1 MLITIF
7 TFIVLLSILI
17 LIHELGHFLA
27 AKRAGVRVEEFGLGY
42 PPRIW
47 GKKVGE
53 TIYSLNFLPIGG
65 FVRLTG
71 ELPEAVSEP
80 EPQYPPLAEEAVRE
94 SEVFVEEEFL
104 EAQVG
109 GEQIVAQSKE
119 VEVVE
124 TSKSLSGLPEPRYSS
139 LVEAVPSVDPKS
151 FADKSNLVKA
161 SILTSGVLM
170 NFFLGVILVG
180 IVFAFLGVPEIKNV
194 IELSEVVPGAPAA
207 EAGLKSA
214 ELILKL
220 KTPTFAEASAG
231 RQNSKLKTVTTS
243 EDFVSFVNEHLGE
256 EVIFE
261 VRNKEGETRE
271 VSVVPRAEPPEG
283 QGPLG
288 IVFVVVPEISYQKI
302 SLWQVP
308 AQAVSESLKLAGLM
322 FGGVAR
328 IFKDL
333 ILASEVPKDITGPVG
348 IARLTGEVAKQ
359 GFFQVVN
366 FAALLS
372 INLGVINI
380 LPFPGLDGGRLS
392 FVLAE
397 VVLRRKIKA
406 KYQKWV
412 HTIGIAVLLLLMLIV
427 TFYDI
432 LRFL

>member
-1 MLITIF
+1 
-7 TFIVLLSILI
+7 
-17 LIHELGHFLA
+17 
-27 AKRAGVRVEEFGLGY
+27 
-42 PPRIW
+42 
-47 GKKVGE
+47 
-53 TIYSLNFLPIGG
+53 
-65 FVRLTG
+65 
-71 ELPEAVSEP
+71 
-80 EPQYPPLAEEAVRE
+80 
-94 SEVFVEEEFL
+94 
-104 EAQVG
+104 
-109 GEQIVAQSKE
+109 
-119 VEVVE
+119 
-124 TSKSLSGLPEPRYSS
+124 
-139 LVEAVPSVDPKS
+139 
-151 FADKSNLVKA
+151 
-161 SILTSGVLM
+161 M

>member
-1 MLITIF
+1 MLITIL
-7 TFIVLLSILI
+7 TFVILLSVLI
-17 LIHELGHFLA
+17 FIHELGHFLA
-27 AKRAGVRVEEFGLGY
+27 AKRASVRVEEFGFGY
-42 PPRIW
+42 PPRLW
-47 GKKVGE
+47 SKKVGE
-53 TIYSLNFLPIGG
+53 TIYSLNLLPIGG

-71 ELPEAVSEP
+71 EEGDLPGT
-80 EPQYPPLAEEAVRE
+80 VRDE
-94 SEVFVEEEFL
+94 SETPSAPAEMKQPFREIIVEEEYL
-104 EAQVG
+104 EAQVNG
-109 GEQIVAQSKE
+109 DRIVAEIEEIEIAQ
-119 VEVVE
+119 
-124 TSKSLSGLPEPRYSS
+124 LPRSSDYLEGSIEP
-139 LVEAVPSVDPKS
+139 LVDPKS
-151 FADKSNLVKA
+151 FANQTNFVKT

-170 NFFLGVILVG
+170 NFFLGVVLVG

-207 EAGLKSA
+207 QGGLAAGD
-214 ELILKL
+214 LILGYNG
-220 KTPTFAEASAG
+220 TNVT
-231 RQNSKLKTVTTS
+231 NSEK
-243 EDFVSFVNEHLGE
+243 FVEFINENLGE
-256 EVIFE
+256 EVMLRVDREEE
-261 VRNKEGETRE
+261 VQCVRAPCSLRKIQVE
-271 VSVVPRAEPPEG
+271 VVVTPRVEPPEG
-283 QGPLG
+283 EGSLG
-288 IVFVVVPEISYQKI
+288 IVFVVVPEISYHKI

-308 AQAVSESLKLAGLM
+308 WQAVSESLKLTGLM
-322 FGGVAR
+322 FGGVVR

-333 ILASEVPKDITGPVG
+333 VMAGEVPKDITGPVG

-412 HTIGIAVLLLLMLIV
+412 HTIGIAALLLLMLIV